1 MKKIKMTRIKVYV
14 DGEFTSF
21 ELLYPFKN
29 HCEALDEIKK
39 EYPQFKQSNVIL
51 IAETVEEDLE
61 KPSEWYETCLRCGS
75 IR

>member
-1 MKKIKMTRIKVYV
+1 MKIKMTRIKVYV
-14 DGEFTSF
+14 NGEFTSF

-51 IAETVEEDLE
+51 IAETVEEDLD
-61 KPSEWYETCLRCGS
+61 KPTEWFNVCMRCGS

>member
-1 MKKIKMTRIKVYV
+1 MKMTRIKVYV

-29 HCEALDEIKK
+29 HCEALEAIIK

-51 IAETVEEDLE
+51 VAETVEEDMNN
-61 KPSEWYETCLRCGS
+61 PSEWFNACMRCGCV
-75 IR
+75 R

>member
-1 MKKIKMTRIKVYV
+1 MKIKMTRIKVYV
-14 DGEFTSF
+14 NGEFTSF

-51 IAETVEEDLE
+51 IAETVEEDLD
-61 KPSEWYETCLRCGS
+61 KPTEWFNVCMRCGN